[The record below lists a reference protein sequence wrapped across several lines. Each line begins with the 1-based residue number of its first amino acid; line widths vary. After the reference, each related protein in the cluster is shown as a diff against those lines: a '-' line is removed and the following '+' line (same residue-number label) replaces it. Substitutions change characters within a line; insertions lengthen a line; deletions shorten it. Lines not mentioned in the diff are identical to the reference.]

1 MVYEK
6 EKQIEVLKKDLR
18 QFHTSTSYK
27 ENDPQEQRDPID
39 EKIKNQVFLAT
50 TQLREVNLQI
60 AVMEQKIVELELGL
74 DEETLKNNNFS
85 EEIATLKAEN
95 VYLKEEA

>member
-39 EKIKNQVFLAT
+39 EKIKN
-50 TQLREVNLQI
+50 
-60 AVMEQKIVELELGL
+60 
-74 DEETLKNNNFS
+74 
-85 EEIATLKAEN
+85 
-95 VYLKEEA
+95 